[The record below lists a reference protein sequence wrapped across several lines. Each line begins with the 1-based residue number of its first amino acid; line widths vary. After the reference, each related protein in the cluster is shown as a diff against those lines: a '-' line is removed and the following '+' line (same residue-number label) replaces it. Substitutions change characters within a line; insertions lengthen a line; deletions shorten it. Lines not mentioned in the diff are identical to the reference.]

1 MVHYI
6 MEPTM
11 IQKKKHLLLLN
22 RIIRAETKKDIIQT
36 PSKLTEEDIN
46 KYFKMLFIEK
56 DGYFAPIKNKLELK
70 VDEEL
75 FKGLIKQPKMK
86 AMKPMK
92 EPKIMEDKE
101 AMKEMK
107 KQKEK
112 EDELRIVNLTVN
124 KIYKDLINP
133 YVAKKKAGDKAEAEE
148 SALLKKFFQVS
159 NNVRNEIKKISPK
172 LYDNFLKPKYDE
184 YMMRKDKLSM
194 ESKQQMKDIRKSAQE
209 EKRMLKKKIEE

>member
-1 MVHYI
+1 

-11 IQKKKHLLLLN
+11 IQKRKHLLLLN

-36 PSKLTEEDIN
+36 PSKLTEEDVN

-112 EDELRIVNLTVN
+112 EDESRIVNLTVN

-184 YMMRKDKLSM
+184 YMMRKDKLLM

-209 EKRMLKKKIEE
+209 EKRMLRKVEE

>member
-1 MVHYI
+1 
-6 MEPTM
+6 M
-11 IQKKKHLLLLN
+11 IQKRKHLLLLN

-36 PSKLTEEDIN
+36 PSKLTEEDVN

-56 DGYFAPIKNKLELK
+56 DGYYAPIKNKLELK

-112 EDELRIVNLTVN
+112 EDESRIVNLTVN

-184 YMMRKDKLSM
+184 YMMRKDKLLM

-209 EKRMLKKKIEE
+209 EKRMLRKVEE

>member
-1 MVHYI
+1 

-11 IQKKKHLLLLN
+11 IQKRKHLLLLN

-36 PSKLTEEDIN
+36 PSKLTEEDVN

-86 AMKPMK
+86 VMKPMK
-92 EPKIMEDKE
+92 DPKIMEDKE

-184 YMMRKDKLSM
+184 YMMRKDKLLM

-209 EKRMLKKKIEE
+209 EKRMLRKVEE

>member
-1 MVHYI
+1 M
-6 MEPTM
+6 
-11 IQKKKHLLLLN
+11 QKKKHLLLLN

-36 PSKLTEEDIN
+36 PSKLTEEDVN

-86 AMKPMK
+86 VMKPMK
-92 EPKIMEDKE
+92 DPKIMEDKE

-184 YMMRKDKLSM
+184 YMMRKDKLLM

>member
-1 MVHYI
+1 MD
-6 MEPTM
+6 PTM
-11 IQKKKHLLLLN
+11 MQKKKHLLLLN

-36 PSKLTEEDIN
+36 PSKLTEEDVN

-86 AMKPMK
+86 VMKPMK
-92 EPKIMEDKE
+92 DPKIMEDKE

-184 YMMRKDKLSM
+184 YMMRKDKLLM

>member
-1 MVHYI
+1 
-6 MEPTM
+6 M
-11 IQKKKHLLLLN
+11 IQKRKHLLLLN

-36 PSKLTEEDIN
+36 PSKLTEEDVN

-86 AMKPMK
+86 VMKPMK
-92 EPKIMEDKE
+92 DPKIMEDKE

-184 YMMRKDKLSM
+184 YMMRKDKLLM

-209 EKRMLKKKIEE
+209 EKRMLRKVEE

>member
-1 MVHYI
+1 